1 MRTELPRVL
10 TATTARRLGITRAAV
25 RNGIARHGWQPLA
38 RGLVLTVPG
47 DVTRADWAL
56 AGLAVAGAGSAVSG
70 WDALR
75 LLGRGVGARTP
86 PSDDVLILVP
96 HGSNHRLG
104 AARIRV
110 TQRPFIRRRTS
121 VHDPTLPL
129 VPVAAPARAVAD
141 TALQHH
147 WLGAVRAMV
156 AAAIQHELCE
166 LDELANELAAC
177 PRNGSALLRRA
188 LAEIGEGAR
197 SAAEASAADYLRRA
211 GVPRFELN
219 APIYDRSGQLVA
231 VADVLWR
238 ELRAVLE
245 IESREFHFNAADW
258 QATMRRHN
266 TLVRLG
272 YAVTHYPPSALG
284 PSWRD
289 EVEVWLRARAAEL
302 TIPYESLLTGSN
314 TSQLSP
320 T

>member
-1 MRTELPRVL
+1 VL
-10 TATTARRLGITRAAV
+10 TASTARRLGITRAAV
-25 RNGIARHGWQPLA
+25 RHGIARHGWRPLA

-47 DVTRADWAL
+47 DPTRADWAL
-56 AGLAVAGAGSAVSG
+56 AGLAVAGTSSALSG

-75 LLGRGVGARTP
+75 LLGHGMAARTP
-86 PSDDVLILVP
+86 PSDDVLILVR
-96 HGSNHRLG
+96 HGANHRLG

-110 TQRPFIRRRTS
+110 TPRPFTRWCTS

-129 VPVAAPARAVAD
+129 VPVASPARAVAD
-141 TALQHH
+141 AALQHH

-156 AAAIQHELCE
+156 AAAIQHEQCE
-166 LDELANELAAC
+166 LDELANELSAC
-177 PRNGSALLRRA
+177 PRHGSALLRRA

-197 SAAEASAADYLRRA
+197 STAEASAADYLRRA
-211 GVPRFELN
+211 GVPLFELN
-219 APIYDRSGQLVA
+219 APIYDTSGQLVA

-245 IESREFHFNAADW
+245 IDSRAFHFKAADW

-266 TLVRLG
+266 ALVRLG

-284 PSWRD
+284 PAWAD

-302 TIPYESLLTGSN
+302 GMTYESILTRSR
-314 TSQLSP
+314 
-320 T
+320 